1 LLEIGSNWVF
11 RGSMR
16 SLYVPLMPADFHIFT
31 PVPLRGRCDG
41 WSPDLQ
47 LRFIRLLAEGVKP
60 GEAAR
65 RLGRNRQNAYALR
78 RRPGAE
84 SFAAAWDAAAEAGR
98 ARRARERAAK
108 PHMKGSM
115 HLPANRSAPCPPATA
130 ARPAPPPAPPPAP
143 APAPIVLMSPEE
155 AEKVALRGIAAM
167 DAAAAVSAEE
177 ERRAFD
183 AMLEAL
189 YGPKATRATT
199 ARG

>member
-1 LLEIGSNWVF
+1 
-11 RGSMR
+11 
-16 SLYVPLMPADFHIFT
+16 MPADFHIFT

-115 HLPANRSAPCPPATA
+115 HLPANRFAPCPVAAAAAPAAA
-130 ARPAPPPAPPPAP
+130 ARPAPPPPPPPAPPPAP
-143 APAPIVLMSPEE
+143 APAPVVLMSPEE
-155 AEKVALRGIAAM
+155 AGKVALRGIAAM